1 MNRAMTM
8 MTGAMM
14 LAGLAAGAAGQ
25 EGAKLPERLLS
36 GYTGHFLKGE
46 VKVPEHHQT
55 IFAAMGR
62 AGFNSV
68 EVKIQQSRAPYMDV
82 FADRDEI
89 AAMIAAANAQGL
101 VFQVYLYPEP
111 GHARRTE
118 SRERHRQLP
127 SVVDAEGQVVGH
139 SFMLRDIRV
148 WRELFHHAY
157 PFARLSR
164 ELPIAA
170 LKFDIE
176 TIATL
181 VSYDDDTWKAYCLRQ
196 PRFSASLP
204 ASERHASLLAA
215 DAQADYEQSYAA
227 DVALAVKQFA
237 EELHALNPSLVL
249 GYMPYRDSWIG
260 QGFNRHLATPDA
272 PAIIDDWCMYNGGGF
287 SETVVA
293 HHNQIKAFNPNN
305 LHVPWFR
312 VNSYDAADLASQ
324 AYHAG
329 AATDGYS
336 MWVMT
341 MLDEATN
348 KRKGYDLP
356 DNTTPADYF
365 QAYGQ
370 ANAALRED
378 MAAGTLGT
386 PVRIPLQPAKIMVPP
401 LDFSDLVI
409 PVLAPVGSGD
419 VTSGTADFVLR
430 NQQNLFIHARAGE
443 DIQVTLTHLAGRE
456 RPIALVYVLLD
467 GQKNVLRNEAV
478 TPGSQDAFKVTAPAT
493 GVYALVVTGGI
504 GGQAWYRVRIGN
516 PYFAVDARSSAYFF
530 RPQTVYVPGRDR
542 GNAVLNVGLQETE
555 SHIHSLNGGEKV
567 HVKRQGPVTIDLPDG
582 IVKVQFE
589 ESPVSWSQNFIL
601 SFPKGRTPY
610 VYASPERLLLP

>member
-14 LAGLAAGAAGQ
+14 LAGVAAGA
-25 EGAKLPERLLS
+25 GARLPERLLS

-46 VKVPEHHQT
+46 AKVSEHHQT

-89 AAMIAAANAQGL
+89 AAIIAAANAQGL

-118 SRERHRQLP
+118 SREKHRLLP
-127 SVVDAEGQVVGH
+127 AVVDAEGQVVGH

-157 PFARLSR
+157 QFARLAR

-181 VSYDDDTWKAYCLRQ
+181 ISYDDDTWEAYCLRQ
-196 PRFSASLP
+196 PEFSAALP
-204 ASERHASLLAA
+204 AAERHASLVAG
-215 DAQADYEQSYAA
+215 DALADYEQFFAGE
-227 DVALAVKQFA
+227 VAMAVKRFA
-237 EELHALNPSLVL
+237 EELHGLNPSLVL

-260 QGFNRHLATPDA
+260 LGFNHYLATPDA
-272 PAIIDDWCMYNGGGF
+272 PAIMDDWCMYNGGGF
-287 SETVVA
+287 SEAVVA
-293 HHNQIKAFNPNN
+293 NHQRIKAFNPNN
-305 LHVPWFR
+305 RHVPWFR
-312 VNSYDAADLASQ
+312 VNSYDPADLASQ

-356 DNTTPADYF
+356 GEATPADYF
-365 QAYGQ
+365 QAYGR

-386 PVRIPLQPAKIMVPP
+386 PTRIPLQPAKVMVPP

-409 PVLAPVGSGD
+409 PALTPVGSGD
-419 VTSGTADFVLR
+419 VNTGTGAFVLR
-430 NQQNLFIHARAGE
+430 NQQNIFIHARAGE
-443 DIQVTLTHLAGRE
+443 ELQVTLTHLAGRQ
-456 RPIALVYVLLD
+456 RPIALVYALLD
-467 GQKNVLRNEAV
+467 GQKKVLRNEAV
-478 TPGSQDAFKVTAPAT
+478 TPGSEDTFKVTAPAT

-516 PYFAVDARSSAYFF
+516 PHFAVDARQSAYFF

-542 GNAVLNVGLQETE
+542 GNAVLKIGLQETE
-555 SHIHSLNGGEKV
+555 SHIHSLNDGEKV
-567 HVKRQGPVTIDLPDG
+567 HLKRQGPVTIDLPDG

-589 ESPVSWSQNFIL
+589 ESPVSWSQNFLL
-601 SFPKGRTPY
+601 SFPKGRVPY
-610 VYASPERLLLP
+610 VYASPERLLLPSED

>member
-14 LAGLAAGAAGQ
+14 MASLAAGAGV
-25 EGAKLPERLLS
+25 EDGAKLPERLLS

-68 EVKIQQSRAPYMDV
+68 EVKIQQARAPHMDV

-89 AAMIAAANAQGL
+89 AALVAAANAEGL

-127 SVVDAEGQVVGH
+127 AVVDAEGQAVGH

-157 PFARLSR
+157 QFARLSR

-181 VSYDDDTWKAYCLRQ
+181 ISYDDDTWKAYCLRQ
-196 PRFSASLP
+196 PKFSASLP
-204 ASERHASLLAA
+204 ASERHTALLAVGA
-215 DAQADYEQSYAA
+215 LGDYEQTYAA

-260 QGFNRHLATPDA
+260 QGFNTHLATPAA

-293 HHNQIKAFNPNN
+293 NHNRVRAFNPNN
-305 LHVPWFR
+305 RHVPWFR
-312 VNSYDAADLASQ
+312 VNSYEAADLASQ

-356 DNTTPADYF
+356 GSATAADYF
-365 QAYGQ
+365 EAYGK

-386 PVRIPLQPAKIMVPP
+386 PKRIPWQAAKVMVPP
-401 LDFSDLVI
+401 LEYRDLVI
-409 PVLAPVGSGD
+409 PSLAPAGSGD
-419 VTSGTADFVLR
+419 VNTGTADFVLR
-430 NQQNLFIHARAGE
+430 NQQNIFIYARTGE
-443 DIQVTLTHLAGRE
+443 SIQVTLTHLAGRQ
-456 RPIALVYVLLD
+456 RPIALAYALLD
-467 GQKNVLRNEAV
+467 ARQNVLRNEAV
-478 TPGSQDAFKVTAPAT
+478 TPDSEDAFKVIAPAT

-504 GGQAWYRVRIGN
+504 GGQAWYRIRIGN
-516 PYFAVDARSSAYFF
+516 AFFAVDARQSAYFF

-542 GNAVLNVGLQETE
+542 GNAVLKVALQETE
-555 SHIHSLNGGEKV
+555 SHIHSLNDGEKV
-567 HVKRQGPVTIDLPDG
+567 HVKRQGPVSIDLPDG

-601 SFPKGRTPY
+601 SFPKGRMPY